1 MSIIFNRI
9 IVMQII
15 RRAIASAIGVTIVG
29 FSVSAN
35 AYPQLRYMGIELNSD
50 VDNCLQKSVNAVRRN
65 KYQDLEIRRNNRYN
79 RNFIE
84 AYKYDMTVIVDCK
97 QISNQ
102 KTRATIM
109 IAGEETVNRR
119 KISRE
124 IANLK
129 RLIQRGSANSFNQ
142 PQTMSEAQFS
152 SFMTAFRREL
162 AKPFDSKPLR
172 FLAQPSQTNYF
183 TAEQVRKIVT
193 QLAGPFSGH
202 HKVQLEAAV
211 MLYPRVV
218 DKSNWYFV
226 DGIIA
231 SRNQLRA
238 RIEKLTN
245 KKKINSDLKT

>member
-1 MSIIFNRI
+1 M
-9 IVMQII
+9 
-15 RRAIASAIGVTIVG
+15 
-29 FSVSAN
+29 
-35 AYPQLRYMGIELNSD
+35 
-50 VDNCLQKSVNAVRRN
+50 
-65 KYQDLEIRRNNRYN
+65 
-79 RNFIE
+79 
-84 AYKYDMTVIVDCK
+84 
-97 QISNQ
+97 
-102 KTRATIM
+102 
-109 IAGEETVNRR
+109 
-119 KISRE
+119 
-124 IANLK
+124 
-129 RLIQRGSANSFNQ
+129 
-142 PQTMSEAQFS
+142 
-152 SFMTAFRREL
+152 
-162 AKPFDSKPLR
+162 R

-231 SRNQLRA
+231 SRNQLSARIEKLKSEEDSTVNTLDESLSESMSEAQFSSFMTAFRRELAKPYDSKPLRFLTQPSQTNYFTAEQVRKIVTQLAGPFSSHHKVQLEAAVILYPRVIDKSNWYLVDGIVASRNQLRA

>member
-1 MSIIFNRI
+1 
-9 IVMQII
+9 MQII

-84 AYKYDMTVIVDCK
+84 AYKSDMTVIVDCK

-129 RLIQRGSANSFNQ
+129 RSIQRGSENSFNQ

-162 AKPFDSKPLR
+162 AKPYDSKPLR
-172 FLAQPSQTNYF
+172 FLTQPSQTNYF

-193 QLAGPFSGH
+193 YMADSISSYHTVL
-202 HKVQLEAAV
+202 LEVAV
-211 MLYPRVV
+211 SLYPRVI
-218 DKSNWYFV
+218 DKSNWFIV
-226 DGIIA
+226 EGIVA
-231 SRNQLRA
+231 SSHQLLA
-238 RIEKLTN
+238 SIDKLN
-245 KKKINSDLKT
+245 NE